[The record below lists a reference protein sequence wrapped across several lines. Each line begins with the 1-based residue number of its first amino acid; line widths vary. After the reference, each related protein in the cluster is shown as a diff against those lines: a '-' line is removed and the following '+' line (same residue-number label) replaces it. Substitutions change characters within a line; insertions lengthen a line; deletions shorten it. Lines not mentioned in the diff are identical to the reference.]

1 MNIKAKDNEIPEKI
15 LSQNIFLLQDLNK
28 EIENELKAKEA
39 KTSSQKLLIQS
50 IFNVLNSQIT
60 LIFQLSKAN
69 NSSFQKSNNSNLIE
83 HIISFNKEIMMKQIQ
98 KIVSLVSVNNNDFR
112 KNLTIKNGEISNKF
126 HNKINKQL
134 NKSFLTNTSYK
145 INNKNRLDV
154 KGNKTVLI
162 DDDLSQDDYTTQNE
176 NNDNNKSYLLNSSM
190 DKRLCKKISSK
201 KYTRKNENK
210 NSNNLNTNLV
220 KYIRNK
226 NKYINKNNTQD
237 KNINNLKKRISLS
250 KIDKNEN
257 ESSDDINEEEN
268 PVRKVKNIII
278 NAKRN
283 ASMNKDRN
291 RTKENFDINSINN
304 NKSYTK
310 INNGKKDSSKHNSLI
325 TNEKNKKI
333 HKLNSSGINYRRYK
347 NIYDDSSDSINN
359 LKIKNTNTNT
369 NTNKTNTQDKS
380 INYYGN
386 MSTRI
391 VQKDRESRQ
400 LLHDG
405 MKNIKNRLI
414 YNKLHKKE

>member
-15 LSQNIFLLQDLNK
+15 LSQNIFLLQEFNK
-28 EIENELKAKEA
+28 DIENELKTKDA
-39 KTSSQKLLIQS
+39 KTASQKLLIQS
-50 IFNVLNSQIT
+50 IFSVLNSQIS
-60 LIFQLSKAN
+60 LIFQLSKVN
-69 NSSFQKSNNSNLIE
+69 NSSYQKSNNSNLIG
-83 HIISFNKEIMMKQIQ
+83 HIISFNKDIMMKQIQ
-98 KIVSLVSVNNNDFR
+98 KIISLVSDNNYDFR
-112 KNLTIKNGEISNKF
+112 KNLTIKNGDISNKV
-126 HNKINKQL
+126 HNKIKKQL

-145 INNKNRLDV
+145 INNKNKLDA
-154 KGNKTVLI
+154 KSNKTVLI
-162 DDDLSQDDYTTQNE
+162 DDDLSQDDYTTQNDNIE
-176 NNDNNKSYLLNSSM
+176 NNRSYLLNSSM
-190 DKRLCKKISSK
+190 DKRICKKISSK

-250 KIDKNEN
+250 KIDKNDN

-291 RTKENFDINSINN
+291 RTKENLDVNSINN

-310 INNGKKDSSKHNSLI
+310 INNGIRDSSKHNSLVS
-325 TNEKNKKI
+325 NEKNKKI

-347 NIYDDSSDSINN
+347 NMHDDSSDSISN
-359 LKIKNTNTNT
+359 LKIKTT
-369 NTNKTNTQDKS
+369 NTNKNNTQEKS
-380 INYYGN
+380 INFYGN
-386 MSTRI
+386 ISARI

>member
-1 MNIKAKDNEIPEKI
+1 MNIKAKDNEIPDKI
-15 LSQNIFLLQDLNK
+15 LSQNLFLLQDLNK
-28 EIENELKAKEA
+28 ELEIELKAKEA
-39 KTSSQKLLIQS
+39 KTASQKLFVQS
-50 IFNVLNSQIT
+50 IFSILNSQIT
-60 LIFQLSKAN
+60 LIFQLSKVS
-69 NSSFQKSNNSNLIE
+69 NSSYKKSNNSNLIE
-83 HIISFNKEIMMKQIQ
+83 HIISLNKEIMMKQIQ
-98 KIVSLVSVNNNDFR
+98 KIISLVIDNNNDFK
-112 KNLTIKNGEISNKF
+112 KNLTIKNGDISNKV
-126 HNKINKQL
+126 HNKIKKQL

-145 INNKNRLDV
+145 INNKNKLEA
-154 KGNKTVLI
+154 KNNKTILI
-162 DDDLSQDDYTTQNE
+162 DDDLSQDDYIAQNE
-176 NNDNNKSYLLNSSM
+176 NIENDRSYLLNSSM
-190 DKRLCKKISSK
+190 DKRICKKISSK

-210 NSNNLNTNLV
+210 KINNLNTNLV

-304 NKSYTK
+304 NKSYKK
-310 INNGKKDSSKHNSLI
+310 INNGKKDSSNHNSLI
-325 TNEKNKKI
+325 VNEKNKKI

-359 LKIKNTNTNT
+359 LKIKTT
-369 NTNKTNTQDKS
+369 NTNKTNTQDKN
-380 INYYGN
+380 INNHGN
-386 MSTRI
+386 ISSRI

-400 LLHDG
+400 LLQDG

-414 YNKLHKKE
+414 FNKLHKKE

>member
-1 MNIKAKDNEIPEKI
+1 MSIKAKDNEIPEKI
-15 LSQNIFLLQDLNK
+15 LSQNIFLLQELNK
-28 EIENELKAKEA
+28 EIEIELKTKVA
-39 KTSSQKLLIQS
+39 KTASQKLLIQS
-50 IFNVLNSQIT
+50 IFNVLNSQIS
-60 LIFQLSKAN
+60 LIFQLTKVN
-69 NSSFQKSNNSNLIE
+69 NSSYQKSNNSNLIG
-83 HIISFNKEIMMKQIQ
+83 HIISFNKDIMMKQIQ
-98 KIVSLVSVNNNDFR
+98 KIISLVSDNNNDFR
-112 KNLTIKNGEISNKF
+112 KNLTIKNGDISNKV
-126 HNKINKQL
+126 HNKIKKQL

-145 INNKNRLDV
+145 INNKNKLDA
-154 KGNKTVLI
+154 KSNKTVLI
-162 DDDLSQDDYTTQNE
+162 DDDLSQDDYTTQNDNIE
-176 NNDNNKSYLLNSSM
+176 NNRSYLLNSSM
-190 DKRLCKKISSK
+190 DKRICKKISSK

-237 KNINNLKKRISLS
+237 KNISNLKKRISLS

-291 RTKENFDINSINN
+291 RTKENLDVNSINN

-310 INNGKKDSSKHNSLI
+310 INNGIRDSSKHNSLVS
-325 TNEKNKKI
+325 NEKNKKI

-347 NIYDDSSDSINN
+347 NIHDDSSDSISN
-359 LKIKNTNTNT
+359 LKIKTT
-369 NTNKTNTQDKS
+369 NTNKNNTQEKS
-380 INYYGN
+380 INFYGN
-386 MSTRI
+386 ISARI

>member
-291 RTKENFDINSINN
+291 RTKENFDVNNIDN

-310 INNGKKDSSKHNSLI
+310 INNGKTDPSKHNSVI
-325 TNEKNKKI
+325 NNEKNKKI

-359 LKIKNTNTNT
+359 LKIKNTN
-369 NTNKTNTQDKS
+369 KTNGQDKS
-380 INYYGN
+380 INFYGN
-386 MSTRI
+386 ISTRI

-400 LLHDG
+400 LLYDG

>member
-1 MNIKAKDNEIPEKI
+1 MNIKAKDNEIPDKI
-15 LSQNIFLLQDLNK
+15 LSQNLFLLQDLNK
-28 EIENELKAKEA
+28 ELEIELKAKEA
-39 KTSSQKLLIQS
+39 KTASQKLFVQS
-50 IFNVLNSQIT
+50 IFSILNSQIT
-60 LIFQLSKAN
+60 LIFQLSKVS
-69 NSSFQKSNNSNLIE
+69 NSSYKKSNNSNLIE
-83 HIISFNKEIMMKQIQ
+83 HIISLNKEIMMKQIQ
-98 KIVSLVSVNNNDFR
+98 KIISLVIDNNNDFK
-112 KNLTIKNGEISNKF
+112 KNLTIKNGDISNKV
-126 HNKINKQL
+126 HNKIKKQL

-145 INNKNRLDV
+145 INNKNKLEA
-154 KGNKTVLI
+154 KNNKTILI
-162 DDDLSQDDYTTQNE
+162 DDDLSQDDDIAQNE
-176 NNDNNKSYLLNSSM
+176 NIENDRSYLLNSSM
-190 DKRLCKKISSK
+190 DKRICKKISSK

-210 NSNNLNTNLV
+210 KINNLNTNLV

-304 NKSYTK
+304 NKSYKK
-310 INNGKKDSSKHNSLI
+310 INNGKKDSSNHNSLI
-325 TNEKNKKI
+325 VNEKNKKI

-359 LKIKNTNTNT
+359 LKIKTT
-369 NTNKTNTQDKS
+369 NTNKTNTQDKN
-380 INYYGN
+380 INNHGN
-386 MSTRI
+386 ISSRI
-391 VQKDRESRQ
+391 DQKDRESRQ
-400 LLHDG
+400 LLQDG

-414 YNKLHKKE
+414 FNKLHKKE

>member
-15 LSQNIFLLQDLNK
+15 LSQNIFLLQELNK
-28 EIENELKAKEA
+28 EIEIELKTKEA
-39 KTSSQKLLIQS
+39 KTASQKLLIQS
-50 IFNVLNSQIT
+50 IFNVLNSQIS
-60 LIFQLSKAN
+60 LIFQLTKVN
-69 NSSFQKSNNSNLIE
+69 NSSYQKSNNSNLIG
-83 HIISFNKEIMMKQIQ
+83 HIISFNKDIMMKQIQ
-98 KIVSLVSVNNNDFR
+98 KIISLVSDNNNDFR
-112 KNLTIKNGEISNKF
+112 KNLTIKNGDISNKV
-126 HNKINKQL
+126 HNKIKKQL

-145 INNKNRLDV
+145 INNKNKLDA
-154 KGNKTVLI
+154 KSNKTVLI
-162 DDDLSQDDYTTQNE
+162 DDDLSQDDYTTQNDNIE
-176 NNDNNKSYLLNSSM
+176 NNRSYLLNSSM
-190 DKRLCKKISSK
+190 DKRICKKISSK

-237 KNINNLKKRISLS
+237 KNISNLKKRISLS

-291 RTKENFDINSINN
+291 RTKENLDVNSINN

-310 INNGKKDSSKHNSLI
+310 INNGIRDSSKHNSLVS
-325 TNEKNKKI
+325 NDKNKKI

-347 NIYDDSSDSINN
+347 NMHDDSSDSISN
-359 LKIKNTNTNT
+359 LKIKTT
-369 NTNKTNTQDKS
+369 NTNKNNTQEKS
-380 INYYGN
+380 INFYGN
-386 MSTRI
+386 ISARI

>member
-1 MNIKAKDNEIPEKI
+1 MNIKAKDNEIPVKI
-15 LSQNIFLLQDLNK
+15 LSQNIFLLQELNK
-28 EIENELKAKEA
+28 YIENELKTKDA
-39 KTSSQKLLIQS
+39 KTASQKLLIQS
-50 IFNVLNSQIT
+50 IFSVLNSQIS
-60 LIFQLSKAN
+60 LIFQLSKVN
-69 NSSFQKSNNSNLIE
+69 NSSYQKSNNSNLIG
-83 HIISFNKEIMMKQIQ
+83 HIISFNKDIMMKQIQ
-98 KIVSLVSVNNNDFR
+98 KIISLVSDNNNDFR
-112 KNLTIKNGEISNKF
+112 KNLTIKNGDISNKV
-126 HNKINKQL
+126 HNKIKKQL

-145 INNKNRLDV
+145 INNKNKLDA
-154 KGNKTVLI
+154 KSNKTVLI
-162 DDDLSQDDYTTQNE
+162 DDDLSQDDYTTQNDNIE
-176 NNDNNKSYLLNSSM
+176 NNRSFLLNSSM
-190 DKRLCKKISSK
+190 DKRICKKISSK

-250 KIDKNEN
+250 KIDKNDN

-291 RTKENFDINSINN
+291 RTKENLDVNSINN

-310 INNGKKDSSKHNSLI
+310 INNGIRDSSKHNSLVS
-325 TNEKNKKI
+325 NEKNKKI

-347 NIYDDSSDSINN
+347 NMHDDSSDSISN
-359 LKIKNTNTNT
+359 LKIKTT
-369 NTNKTNTQDKS
+369 NTNKNNTQEKS
-380 INYYGN
+380 INFYGN
-386 MSTRI
+386 ISARI

>member
-1 MNIKAKDNEIPEKI
+1 MNIKVKNNEIPEKI
-15 LSQNIFLLQDLNK
+15 LSQNIFYLEELNK
-28 EIENELKAKEA
+28 ELESELKSKEA
-39 KTSSQKLLIQS
+39 KTASQKLLIQS
-50 IFNVLNSQIT
+50 IFSILNSQIS
-60 LIFQLSKAN
+60 LIFQLAKVN
-69 NSSFQKSNNSNLIE
+69 NSSYQKSNNSNLID
-83 HIISFNKEIMMKQIQ
+83 HIISFNKEFMRKQIQ
-98 KIVSLVSVNNNDFR
+98 KIIYLVSDNNNDFR
-112 KNLTIKNGEISNKF
+112 KNLTIKNADISNKIQKKF
-126 HNKINKQL
+126 KKQL

-145 INNKNRLDV
+145 INNKNKLDT
-154 KGNKTVLI
+154 KSNKTILI
-162 DDDLSQDDYTTQNE
+162 DDDLSQEDGNYITQNE
-176 NNDNNKSYLLNSSM
+176 KSYLLNSSM
-190 DKRLCKKISSK
+190 DKRICKKISSK

-210 NSNNLNTNLV
+210 NGNNLNTNLV

-257 ESSDDINEEEN
+257 DSSDDINEEEN

-291 RTKENFDINSINN
+291 RTKENFDVNSINN

-310 INNGKKDSSKHNSLI
+310 INNGNRDSSKHNSLLS
-325 TNEKNKKI
+325 NEKNKKI
-333 HKLNSSGINYRRYK
+333 HKLNSSGINCRRYK

-359 LKIKNTNTNT
+359 LKIKNTNTNKS
-369 NTNKTNTQDKS
+369 NVQDKG
-380 INYYGN
+380 INCYGN
-386 MSTRI
+386 ISTKI

>member
-15 LSQNIFLLQDLNK
+15 LSQNIFLLQELNK
-28 EIENELKAKEA
+28 EIEIELKTKEA
-39 KTSSQKLLIQS
+39 KTASQKLLIQS
-50 IFNVLNSQIT
+50 IFNVLNSQIS
-60 LIFQLSKAN
+60 LIFQLTKVN
-69 NSSFQKSNNSNLIE
+69 NSSYQKSNNSNLIG
-83 HIISFNKEIMMKQIQ
+83 HIISFNKDIMMKQIQ
-98 KIVSLVSVNNNDFR
+98 KIISLVSDNNNDFR
-112 KNLTIKNGEISNKF
+112 KNLTIKNGDISNKV
-126 HNKINKQL
+126 HNKIKKQL

-145 INNKNRLDV
+145 INNKNKLDA
-154 KGNKTVLI
+154 KSNKTVLI
-162 DDDLSQDDYTTQNE
+162 DDDLSQDDYTTQNDNIE
-176 NNDNNKSYLLNSSM
+176 NNRSYLLNSSM
-190 DKRLCKKISSK
+190 DKRICKKISSK

-250 KIDKNEN
+250 KIDKNDN

-291 RTKENFDINSINN
+291 RTKENLDVNSINN

-310 INNGKKDSSKHNSLI
+310 INNGIRDSSKHNSLVS
-325 TNEKNKKI
+325 NEKNKKI

-347 NIYDDSSDSINN
+347 NMHDDSSDSISN
-359 LKIKNTNTNT
+359 LKIKTT
-369 NTNKTNTQDKS
+369 NTNKNNTQEKS
-380 INYYGN
+380 INFYGN
-386 MSTRI
+386 ISARI

>member
-1 MNIKAKDNEIPEKI
+1 MNIKIKDNEIPEKI
-15 LSQNIFLLQDLNK
+15 LSQNIFLLQELNK
-28 EIENELKAKEA
+28 ELENELKTKEA
-39 KTSSQKLLIQS
+39 KTAPQKLLIQS
-50 IFNVLNSQIT
+50 IFSALNSQIT
-60 LIFQLSKAN
+60 LIFQLSKVN
-69 NSSFQKSNNSNLIE
+69 NSSNQKSNNSNLIE

-98 KIVSLVSVNNNDFR
+98 KIISLISDNNYDFR
-112 KNLTIKNGEISNKF
+112 KNLTIKNGDINNKF
-126 HNKINKQL
+126 HNKFKKQL

-145 INNKNRLDV
+145 INNKNKLDA
-154 KGNKTVLI
+154 KSNKTILI
-162 DDDLSQDDYTTQNE
+162 DDDFSQEDGNYISQNE
-176 NNDNNKSYLLNSSM
+176 NNESNKSYLLNSSM
-190 DKRLCKKISSK
+190 DKRICKKICSK

-210 NSNNLNTNLV
+210 NNNNLNTNLV

-237 KNINNLKKRISLS
+237 KNINNLKKKISLS
-250 KIDKNEN
+250 KIDKNEI

-291 RTKENFDINSINN
+291 RAKENFDDNSINN
-304 NKSYTK
+304 NKSFTK
-310 INNGKKDSSKHNSLI
+310 INNRKRDSSKHNSLI
-325 TNEKNKKI
+325 SNEKNKKI

-347 NIYDDSSDSINN
+347 NIYDDSSDSISI
-359 LKIKNTNTNT
+359 KIKTS
-369 NTNKTNTQDKS
+369 TNKTNTQDKS
-380 INYYGN
+380 IICNGN
-386 MSTRI
+386 ISTRI

>member
-1 MNIKAKDNEIPEKI
+1 MNIKVKDNEIPEKI

-28 EIENELKAKEA
+28 GLENELKTKDA
-39 KTSSQKLLIQS
+39 KTASQKLLIQS
-50 IFNVLNSQIT
+50 IFSVLNSQIT
-60 LIFQLSKAN
+60 LIFQLSKVS
-69 NSSFQKSNNSNLIE
+69 NSSHQKSNNSNLIE
-83 HIISFNKEIMMKQIQ
+83 HIISSNKEIMMKQIQ
-98 KIVSLVSVNNNDFR
+98 KIVSLVGDKNNDFR
-112 KNLTIKNGEISNKF
+112 KNLTIKNGDISNKI
-126 HNKINKQL
+126 HNKIKKQL

-145 INNKNRLDV
+145 INNKNKLDA
-154 KGNKTVLI
+154 KSNKTILI
-162 DDDLSQDDYTTQNE
+162 DDDLSQDDYNTQNE
-176 NNDNNKSYLLNSSM
+176 NIENNRSYLLNSSM
-190 DKRLCKKISSK
+190 DKRICKKISSK

-226 NKYINKNNTQD
+226 NKYINKNDTQD

-310 INNGKKDSSKHNSLI
+310 IINGKRDSSKHNSLI
-325 TNEKNKKI
+325 SNEKKRKI
-333 HKLNSSGINYRRYK
+333 HKLNSSGINYRRHA

-359 LKIKNTNTNT
+359 LKIKNTK
-369 NTNKTNTQDKS
+369 TNKINAQDKS
-380 INYYGN
+380 FNCNGN
-386 MSTRI
+386 ISTRI

>member
-15 LSQNIFLLQDLNK
+15 LSQNIFLLQEFNK
-28 EIENELKAKEA
+28 DIENELKTKDA
-39 KTSSQKLLIQS
+39 KTASQKLLIQS
-50 IFNVLNSQIT
+50 IFSVLNSQIS
-60 LIFQLSKAN
+60 LIFQLSKVN
-69 NSSFQKSNNSNLIE
+69 NSSYQKSNNSNLIG
-83 HIISFNKEIMMKQIQ
+83 HIISFNKDIMMKQIQ
-98 KIVSLVSVNNNDFR
+98 KIISLVSDNNYDFR
-112 KNLTIKNGEISNKF
+112 KNLTIKNGDISNKV
-126 HNKINKQL
+126 HNKIKKQL

-145 INNKNRLDV
+145 INNKNKLDA
-154 KGNKTVLI
+154 KSNKTVLI
-162 DDDLSQDDYTTQNE
+162 DDDLSQDDYTTQNDNIE
-176 NNDNNKSYLLNSSM
+176 NNRSYLLNSSM
-190 DKRLCKKISSK
+190 DKRICKKISSK

-237 KNINNLKKRISLS
+237 KNISNLKKRISLS

-291 RTKENFDINSINN
+291 RTKENLDVNSINN

-310 INNGKKDSSKHNSLI
+310 INNGIRDSSKHNSLVS
-325 TNEKNKKI
+325 NDKNKKI

-347 NIYDDSSDSINN
+347 NIHDDSSDSISN
-359 LKIKNTNTNT
+359 LKIKTT
-369 NTNKTNTQDKS
+369 NTNKNNTQEKS
-380 INYYGN
+380 INFYGN
-386 MSTRI
+386 ISARI

>member
-15 LSQNIFLLQDLNK
+15 LSQNIFLLQELNK
-28 EIENELKAKEA
+28 EIENVLKTKEA
-39 KTSSQKLLIQS
+39 KTASQKLLIQS
-50 IFNVLNSQIT
+50 IFSVLNSQIS
-60 LIFQLSKAN
+60 LIFQLSKVN
-69 NSSFQKSNNSNLIE
+69 NSSYQKSNNSNLIR
-83 HIISFNKEIMMKQIQ
+83 HIISFNKDIMMKQIQ
-98 KIVSLVSVNNNDFR
+98 KIISLVSDNNNDFR
-112 KNLTIKNGEISNKF
+112 KNLTIKNGDISNKV
-126 HNKINKQL
+126 HNKIKKQL

-145 INNKNRLDV
+145 INNKNKLDA
-154 KGNKTVLI
+154 KSNKTVLI
-162 DDDLSQDDYTTQNE
+162 DDDLLQDDYTTQNDNIE
-176 NNDNNKSYLLNSSM
+176 NNRSYLLNSSM
-190 DKRLCKKISSK
+190 DKRICKKISSK

-291 RTKENFDINSINN
+291 RTKENLDVNTINN

-310 INNGKKDSSKHNSLI
+310 INNGIRDSSKHNSLVS
-325 TNEKNKKI
+325 NEKNKKI

-347 NIYDDSSDSINN
+347 NIHDDSSDSISN
-359 LKIKNTNTNT
+359 LKIKTT
-369 NTNKTNTQDKS
+369 NTNKNNTHDKS
-380 INYYGN
+380 INFYGN
-386 MSTRI
+386 ISARI